1 MAGPEIRPI
10 RASARAALL
19 DAVCCA
25 GPSDRPFSELH
36 ARWSIA
42 LVRRGEFV
50 YRPEDGKP
58 HLLREGALMLGRHGT
73 EYVCSHQRDGG
84 DDCAVLTI
92 SLELLEDVARA
103 VGAHGPIFPCA
114 AAPPIPR
121 VAALFGIARRTA
133 LRGEAVDVEALAV
146 QAASALLSS
155 LHQRNAP
162 EPAPRPGDVERIRA
176 ALDLL
181 EDRCSEPWAL
191 GDVAAH
197 VGLSPYHFARLFRR
211 ATALSPHQYL
221 VGARLRRAVS
231 LLLDTRRS
239 VTDIGYDV
247 GFADLSNF
255 VRTFHREIGC
265 SPGVLRKRRAPR
277 A

>member
-1 MAGPEIRPI
+1 V
-10 RASARAALL
+10 LL

-25 GPSDRPFSELH
+25 GRSDRPFPELH
-36 ARWSIA
+36 GRWSMA

-50 YRPEDGKP
+50 YRPDHGKP
-58 HLLREGALMLGRHGT
+58 HLLREGGLMLGRCGA
-73 EYVCSHQRDGG
+73 EYVCSHERDGG
-84 DDCAVLTI
+84 DDCTVLTM
-92 SLELLEDVARA
+92 SFELLADVARA
-103 VGAHGPIFPCA
+103 VGARGPIFPCA

-121 VAALFGIARRTA
+121 VAALLGVARRKA
-133 LRGEAVDVEALAV
+133 LRGEPIDVDALAV
-146 QAASALLSS
+146 DAASALLSS
-155 LHQRNAP
+155 LHGRRAP
-162 EPAPRPGDVERIRA
+162 EPEPRPGDVERIRA

-181 EDRCSEPWAL
+181 EDRCSEPWTL
-191 GDVAAH
+191 GEVAAH

-211 ATALSPHQYL
+211 AVALSPHQYL
-221 VGARLRRAVS
+221 VGARLRRAAQ

-265 SPGVLRKRRAPR
+265 SPGELRKKADR
-277 A
+277 